1 MASLLF
7 LASLLLSYVKLRTI
21 KILITFKQKSM
32 NYSTIKKTAVAASL
46 VAALGFA
53 ETAQAQTP
61 TVFGGRSQYR
71 TWSIGLQGG
80 ITTPNALIGGNN
92 AFGNKVGYFQNKVGE
107 YYGITIRKQFS
118 HSFGIEV
125 EGNRGHIK
133 TYNHDL
139 SSATEGPF
147 AARSAKT
154 EVNWAGSLN
163 GVFQLGT
170 IDFLRRE
177 NAVNFYAKL
186 GLGAMAYNPVQYA
199 NNDFTSVVFDN
210 KGNWGDEILG
220 DRDAVGDRNFR
231 LTAYVPVGV
240 GAKFKLSEVVALNL
254 GYTMNFTDDALL
266 YGPKGGSHTSKKD
279 RFANVYGGLEFTLG
293 SRDKENLTFTNPVA
307 TLYDELKDPSLRN
320 EVEALKQRVSTL
332 EGTVDQ
338 LGKDSDGDGV
348 SDKFDKCPN
357 TPAGTVVDGSGCPI
371 KFPEPVVQKEATQ
384 NAYYAPIQFE
394 FDSSVLKTESYSTLD
409 KLAKEL
415 RDANSSV
422 TLDGYAS
429 AEGTEEYNLN
439 LSKDRAN
446 AVKQYLVNAGVAA
459 SRINANGYGEANPI
473 ASNAT
478 EEGRVQNRRVEIKK

>member
-1 MASLLF
+1 
-7 LASLLLSYVKLRTI
+7 
-21 KILITFKQKSM
+21 M

-46 VAALGFA
+46 VAALGYA
-53 ETAQAQTP
+53 DVAQAQTP

-80 ITTPNALIGGNN
+80 ITTPNVIIGGSNN
-92 AFGNKVGYFQNKVGE
+92 FGQKVGYFQNKVGE
-107 YYGITIRKQFS
+107 YYGLTVRKQFS
-118 HSFGIEV
+118 HLFGLEL
-125 EGNRGHIK
+125 EGNRGSIK

-139 SSATEGPF
+139 SGPASEGTYN
-147 AARSAKT
+147 AQSVKT
-154 EVNWAGSLN
+154 DVNWAASLN

-177 NAVNFYAKL
+177 NAVNFYAKV
-186 GLGAMAYNPVQYA
+186 GLGVLANNPVQYA
-199 NNDFTSVVFDN
+199 NNEFGGGEVYNN
-210 KGNWGDEILG
+210 KGKWGEEIFGDRTATG
-220 DRDAVGDRNFR
+220 DRDHK
-231 LTAYVPVGV
+231 LTAFVPVGV
-240 GAKFKLSEVVALNL
+240 GVKFKLSEVVALNL
-254 GYTMNFTDDALL
+254 GYTMNFTDDNLL
-266 YGPKGGSHTSKKD
+266 YGPGRSDVKGKFS
-279 RFANVYGGLEFTLG
+279 NVYGGLEFTLG
-293 SRDKENLTFTNPVA
+293 SRDKENLTFANPVA

-371 KFPEPVVQKEATQ
+371 KFPEPKNDAVVGG
-384 NAYYAPIQFE
+384 YYAPIGFE

-415 RDANSSV
+415 RDSNGTV

-459 SRINANGYGEANPI
+459 SSINANGYGEANPI

>member
-1 MASLLF
+1 
-7 LASLLLSYVKLRTI
+7 
-21 KILITFKQKSM
+21 M

-46 VAALGFA
+46 VAALGYA
-53 ETAQAQTP
+53 DVAQAQTP

-80 ITTPNALIGGNN
+80 ITTPNAIVGGSN
-92 AFGNKVGYFQNKVGE
+92 AFGDRVGLFQNKVGE
-107 YYGITIRKQFS
+107 YYGLTVRKQFS
-118 HSFGIEV
+118 HLFGLEL
-125 EGNRGHIK
+125 EGNRGSIK
-133 TYNHDL
+133 TYNHEV
-139 SSATEGPF
+139 ANP
-147 AARSAKT
+147 AREENNLGALSAKT
-154 EVNWAGSLN
+154 AVNWAASVN

-177 NAVNFYAKL
+177 NAVNFYAKV
-186 GLGAMAYNPVQYA
+186 GLGVLANNPVQYA
-199 NNDFTSVVFDN
+199 NNEFGGGEVFNN
-210 KGNWGDEILG
+210 KGSWGQEIFGDREITG
-220 DRDAVGDRNFR
+220 DRDYK

-240 GAKFKLSEVVALNL
+240 GVKFKLSEVVALNL
-254 GYTMNFTDDALL
+254 GYTMNFTDDNML
-266 YGPKGGSHTSKKD
+266 YGPSDYSTGKQKFS
-279 RFANVYGGLEFTLG
+279 NLYGGLEFTLG
-293 SRDKENLTFTNPVA
+293 SRDKENLTFANPVA

-320 EVEALKQRVSTL
+320 EVEALKQRVSSL

-371 KFPEPVVQKEATQ
+371 KFPEPKQELTEG
-384 NAYYAPIQFE
+384 AYFAPIGFE

-415 RDANSSV
+415 RDSNGTV

-429 AEGTEEYNLN
+429 AEGTEEYNVN

-459 SRINANGYGEANPI
+459 SSITANGYGEANPI

>member
-1 MASLLF
+1 M
-7 LASLLLSYVKLRTI
+7 RTI
-21 KILITFKQKSM
+21 KNFNNLKQKSM

-80 ITTPNALIGGNN
+80 ITTPNALVGGSN
-92 AFGNKVGYFQNKVGE
+92 AFGQKVGYFQNKVGE
-107 YYGITIRKQFS
+107 YYGLTIRKQFS
-118 HSFGIEV
+118 HLFGLEL
-125 EGNRGHIK
+125 EGNRGKIK
-133 TYNHDL
+133 TFNHDMVTAAENSL
-139 SSATEGPF
+139 GAKSAET
-147 AARSAKT
+147 S
-154 EVNWAGSLN
+154 VNWAASMN

-177 NAVNFYAKL
+177 NAVNFYAKV
-186 GLGAMAYNPVQYA
+186 GLGVMAHNPVQFA
-199 NNDFTSVVFDN
+199 NNDFTGTEVYNN
-210 KGNWGDEILG
+210 KGKWGDEVFGDREPVG
-220 DRDAVGDRNFR
+220 DRDNR

-240 GAKFKLSEVVALNL
+240 GVKFKLSEVVALNL
-254 GYTMNFTDDALL
+254 GYTMNFTDDNLL
-266 YGPKGGSHTSKKD
+266 YGPARTDYKGKFS
-279 RFANVYGGLEFTLG
+279 NVYGGLEFTLG
-293 SRDKENLTFTNPVA
+293 SRDKQNLTFANPVA
-307 TLYDELKDPSLRN
+307 TMYDELKDPSLRN
-320 EVEALKQRVSTL
+320 EVEALKQRVSSL
-332 EGTVDQ
+332 EGTVDA

-371 KFPEPVVQKEATQ
+371 KFPEPVVTPGATTG
-384 NAYYAPIQFE
+384 AYYAPIQFE
-394 FDSSVLKTESYSTLD
+394 FDSSVLKTSSYATLD
-409 KLAKEL
+409 KLAKEI
-415 RDANSSV
+415 RDNKSSV

-429 AEGTEEYNLN
+429 AEGSESYNMN

-446 AVKQYLVNAGVAA
+446 AVKQYLVNAGVSA
-459 SRINANGYGEANPI
+459 SSINANGYGEANPI

>member
-1 MASLLF
+1 
-7 LASLLLSYVKLRTI
+7 
-21 KILITFKQKSM
+21 M

-80 ITTPNALIGGNN
+80 ITTPNVLIGGQN
-92 AFGNKVGYFQNKVGE
+92 AFGQKVGYFQNKVGE
-107 YYGITIRKQFS
+107 YYGLTIRKQFS
-118 HSFGIEV
+118 HLFGLEL
-125 EGNRGHIK
+125 EGNRGKIK
-133 TYNHDL
+133 TYNHEL
-139 SSATEGPF
+139 AGAELGSGGGSGFGSALNPTNN
-147 AARSAKT
+147 AKSAVT
-154 EVNWAGSLN
+154 SVNWAASLN

-177 NAVNFYAKL
+177 NAVNFYAKV
-186 GLGAMAYNPVQYA
+186 GLGVLAYNPVQYA
-199 NNDFTSVVFDN
+199 NNDFTGAVVYN
-210 KGNWGDEILG
+210 NEGNWGDEIFGDRQTVG
-220 DRDAVGDRNFR
+220 DRDNR
-231 LTAYVPVGV
+231 LGMYVPVGV

-254 GYTMNFTDDALL
+254 GYTMNFTDEAFL
-266 YGPKGGSHTSKKD
+266 YGPSASANKQ

-293 SRDKENLTFTNPVA
+293 SRDKANLTFANPVA
-307 TLYDELKDPSLRN
+307 NLYDELKDPSLRN
-320 EVEALKQRVSTL
+320 EVEALKQRVSSL

-371 KFPEPVVQKEATQ
+371 KFPEAPKNNLVEGS
-384 NAYYAPIQFE
+384 YYAPIGFE

-415 RDANSSV
+415 RDSNGKVSLA
-422 TLDGYAS
+422 GYAS
-429 AEGTEEYNLN
+429 AEGTEEYNTN

-459 SRINANGYGEANPI
+459 SNISANGYGEANPI

-478 EEGRVQNRRVEIKK
+478 EAGRVQNRRVEIKK

>member
-1 MASLLF
+1 M
-7 LASLLLSYVKLRTI
+7 LSYVKLRTI

-80 ITTPNALIGGNN
+80 ITTPNVLVGGSNN
-92 AFGNKVGYFQNKVGE
+92 FGQKVGLFQNKVGE
-107 YYGITIRKQFS
+107 YYGLTIRKQFS
-118 HSFGIEV
+118 HLFGIEL
-125 EGNRGHIK
+125 EGNRGRVK
-133 TYNHDL
+133 TYNHEV
-139 SSATEGPF
+139 SGP
-147 AARSAKT
+147 AIESTAWGIDARSAET
-154 EVNWAGSLN
+154 EINWAGSLN

-170 IDFLRRE
+170 VDFMRRE
-177 NAVNFYAKL
+177 NAVNFYAKV
-186 GLGAMAYNPVQYA
+186 GLGVLANNPVQYT
-199 NNDFTSVVFDN
+199 NNDFTGAEVDN
-210 KGNWGDEILG
+210 KGSWGEEIFGDREPVG
-220 DRDAVGDRNFR
+220 DRDFKLA
-231 LTAYVPVGV
+231 AYVPVGV
-240 GAKFKLSEVVALNL
+240 GVKFKLSEVVALNL
-254 GYTMNFTDDALL
+254 GYTMNFTDDNLL
-266 YGPKGGSHTSKKD
+266 YGPGRSDVKGKFS
-279 RFANVYGGLEFTLG
+279 NLYGGLEFTLG

-348 SDKFDKCPN
+348 SDKFDKCPS

-371 KFPEPVVQKEATQ
+371 KFPEPVVQSNNATG
-384 NAYYAPIQFE
+384 AYYSPIQFE
-394 FDSSVLKTESYSTLD
+394 FDSSVLKTSSYSTLD

-429 AEGTEEYNLN
+429 AEGTEDYNMS

-446 AVKQYLVNAGVAA
+446 AVKQYLVNAGVSA
-459 SRINANGYGEANPI
+459 SSINANGYGEANPI

-478 EEGRVQNRRVEIKK
+478 EDGRVQNRRVEIKK

>member
-1 MASLLF
+1 
-7 LASLLLSYVKLRTI
+7 
-21 KILITFKQKSM
+21 M

-71 TWSIGLQGG
+71 TWSIGVQGG
-80 ITTPNALIGGNN
+80 ITTPNVLIGGSNN
-92 AFGNKVGYFQNKVGE
+92 FGQKVGLFQNKVAE
-107 YYGITIRKQFS
+107 YYGLTIRKQFS
-118 HSFGIEV
+118 PLFGLEL
-125 EGNRGHIK
+125 EGNRGNIK
-133 TYNHDL
+133 TYNHDV
-139 SSATEGPF
+139 SGPASEGAF
-147 AARSAKT
+147 NAQSVQTR
-154 EVNWAGSLN
+154 VNWAASLN

-170 IDFLRRE
+170 VDFLRRE
-177 NAVNFYAKL
+177 NAVNFYAKV
-186 GLGAMAYNPVQYA
+186 GLGVLANNPVQFA
-199 NNDFTSVVFDN
+199 NNDFGGGEVYN
-210 KGNWGDEILG
+210 REGQWGEEIFGDREPVG
-220 DRDAVGDRNFR
+220 DRDNKLA
-231 LTAYVPVGV
+231 AYVPVGV
-240 GAKFKLSEVVALNL
+240 GVKFKLSEVVALNL
-254 GYTMNFTDDALL
+254 GYTMNFTDDNLL
-266 YGPKGGSHTSKKD
+266 YGPGRSDVKGKFS
-279 RFANVYGGLEFTLG
+279 NVYGGLEFTLG
-293 SRDKENLTFTNPVA
+293 SRDKENLTFANPVA

-371 KFPEPVVQKEATQ
+371 KFPEPVVQNNLGQ
-384 NAYYAPIQFE
+384 GAYYAPIQFE

-429 AEGTEEYNLN
+429 AEGTEDYNLN

-459 SRINANGYGEANPI
+459 SSINANGYGEANPV

-478 EEGRVQNRRVEIKK
+478 EEGRVQNRRVDIKK

>member
-1 MASLLF
+1 
-7 LASLLLSYVKLRTI
+7 
-21 KILITFKQKSM
+21 M

-46 VAALGFA
+46 VAALGYA
-53 ETAQAQTP
+53 DVAQAQTP
-61 TVFGGRSQYR
+61 SVFGGRSQYR

-80 ITTPNALIGGNN
+80 ITTPNVLVGGSNN
-92 AFGNKVGYFQNKVGE
+92 FGQKVGYFQNKVGE
-107 YYGITIRKQFS
+107 YYGLTVRKQFS
-118 HSFGIEV
+118 HLFGLEL
-125 EGNRGHIK
+125 EGNRGSIK
-133 TYNHDL
+133 TYNHDV
-139 SSATEGPF
+139 SGP
-147 AARSAKT
+147 ANENSLGAKSAKT
-154 EVNWAGSLN
+154 DVNWAASVN

-177 NAVNFYAKL
+177 NAVNFYAKV
-186 GLGAMAYNPVQYA
+186 GLGVLANNPVQYSG
-199 NNDFTSVVFDN
+199 NDFSGTEVYNN
-210 KGNWGDEILG
+210 KGKWGSEIFGDRTNTG
-220 DRDAVGDRNFR
+220 DRDYKLA
-231 LTAYVPVGV
+231 AYVPVGV
-240 GAKFKLSEVVALNL
+240 GVKFKLSEVVALNL
-254 GYTMNFTDDALL
+254 GYTMNFTDDNLL
-266 YGPKGGSHTSKKD
+266 YGKGRSDVKGKFS
-279 RFANVYGGLEFTLG
+279 NVYGGLEFTLG
-293 SRDKENLTFTNPVA
+293 SRDKENLTFANPVA

-320 EVEALKQRVSTL
+320 EVEALKQRVNTL
-332 EGTVDQ
+332 EGTVSD

-371 KFPEPVVQKEATQ
+371 KFPEAQKIVS
-384 NAYYAPIQFE
+384 NGYYAPIGFE

-415 RDANSSV
+415 RDSNGTV

-429 AEGTEEYNLN
+429 AEGTEAYNLN

-459 SRINANGYGEANPI
+459 SSINANGYGEANPI